1 MKNIFLTIL
10 ALAFT
15 ASAYSQ
21 IDRSIRP
28 EPAPAKPLDFGEYEL
43 FELDNGIKVIVVEND
58 KLPRVSFSMIIDH
71 DPVQE
76 GDKVGYI
83 SLAGQMLRQGTK
95 NRPKNQLDEE
105 IDFMGASLFTGPSN
119 VYVSGLSKYT
129 EKLVALMADV
139 ALNPAFPADEFEKL
153 KKQSLSGIENAKDN
167 PDALSQR
174 LFNRS
179 IYGTEHPYGELETE
193 ASINKASLEDVKAY
207 YQKFWAPNH
216 TYIAVVGDIKAKKA
230 KKLLKKAFGK
240 WPQKELPA
248 IAHQEPAKPNT
259 MVVNM
264 INRSNSAQSSLKMG
278 NTIQLKPG
286 DNDIVKLELA
296 NQILGGGPI
305 GRLFQNIRED
315 KGYTYGAYSNYDED
329 RLIGE
334 FSAYANVRN
343 EVTDSA
349 LTEFLMEFKK
359 LRTEPV
365 PTEELQ
371 AAKNFIAGS
380 FGRSLERPQTIA
392 SFALNVQRYGLPEN
406 YYENYLQRLD
416 KLTAAD
422 VQEVAKK
429 YIQTEN
435 MTVTVVG
442 KASEVAD
449 KLDKFGPITY
459 YNFQGEVVEPPS
471 MPVPVGLT
479 AKAVIDNYIN
489 AIGGAD
495 QIKKVE
501 DISMNM
507 SVSMAGLPPGTTIS
521 GKTLQKRP
529 DYFMQEMNV
538 AGMGTVSKQIFD
550 GKTAKVNSMQGNQ
563 SFTEGEE
570 FESMKKQA
578 TFFIE
583 AKYPELGYTT
593 ELTAVEMV
601 DGKKAYAVEVTSPS
615 GEKSTEYYAVDS
627 GFKIKETGTTPS
639 PQGDVSVGASY
650 SDYRKVNGV
659 MFPHKIVVLQGP
671 QKIEMNVTEMKVNSG
686 LKKSD
691 FQ

>member
-1 MKNIFLTIL
+1 MRKIFLAII

-15 ASAYSQ
+15 ATAYSQ
-21 IDRSIRP
+21 LDRSVRP

-58 KLPRVSFSMIIDH
+58 KLPRVSFSLIVDH
-71 DPVQE
+71 DPIME
-76 GDKVGYI
+76 GDKVGYV
-83 SLAGQMLRQGTK
+83 SLAGQMLRQGTE
-95 NRPKNQLDEE
+95 NRPKDQLDEE

-129 EKLVALMADV
+129 KKLVNIMADV
-139 ALNPAFPADEFEKL
+139 VLNPAFPEDEFEKL
-153 KKQSLSGIENAKDN
+153 KEQSLSGIKNAKDD
-167 PDALSQR
+167 PGTLSQR

-179 IYGTEHPYGELETE
+179 LYGTNHPYGELETE
-193 ASINKASLEDVKAY
+193 ASIQAASLEDVKAY
-207 YQKFWAPNH
+207 YQKYWAPNH

-230 KKLLKKAFGK
+230 KKLLKKALGE

-248 IAHQEPAKPNT
+248 IEHQVPAKPNK

-264 INRSNSAQSSLKMG
+264 INRSNSAQSSLRMG

-286 DNDIVKLELA
+286 DSDIVKLALA
-296 NQILGGGPI
+296 NQILGGGSL

-315 KGYTYGAYSNYDED
+315 KGYTYGAYSGYDDD

-334 FSAYANVRN
+334 FSANANVRN

-349 LTEFLMEFKK
+349 ITEFLTEFKRM
-359 LRTEPV
+359 RTEPV
-365 PTEELQ
+365 PADELQ
-371 AAKNFIAGS
+371 AAKNYIAGS

-392 SFALNVQRYGLPEN
+392 SFALNIQRYGLPQN

-416 KLTAAD
+416 ALTASD
-422 VQEVAKK
+422 VQEAAKK

-435 MTVTVVG
+435 MTITVVG

-449 KLDKFGPITY
+449 KLDKFGPLTY
-459 YNFQGEVVEPPS
+459 YNFEGETTDPPS
-471 MPVPVGLT
+471 MPVPDGLT
-479 AKAVIDNYIN
+479 AQAVIDQYIK
-489 AIGGAD
+489 AIGGAEK
-495 QIKKVE
+495 IKKVE
-501 DISMNM
+501 DIAMNM
-507 SVSMAGLPPGTTIS
+507 SVNMAGLPPGTTIS

-529 DYFMQEMNV
+529 NYFLQEMTV
-538 AGMGTVSKQIFD
+538 SGMGTVSKQVFD

-570 FESMKKQA
+570 FEAMKKQA

-583 AKYPELGYTT
+583 TKYEELGYNT
-593 ELTAVEMV
+593 ELKAVEIV

-627 GFKIKETGTTPS
+627 GFKIKETSTQPG
-639 PQGDVSVGASY
+639 PQGEISVGASY
-650 SDYRKVNGV
+650 SDYQEVNGV
-659 MFPHKIVVLQGP
+659 LFPQKIVVLQGP
-671 QKIEMNVTEMKVNSG
+671 QKIEMNVTDMKVNAGVS
-686 LKKSD
+686 KAD